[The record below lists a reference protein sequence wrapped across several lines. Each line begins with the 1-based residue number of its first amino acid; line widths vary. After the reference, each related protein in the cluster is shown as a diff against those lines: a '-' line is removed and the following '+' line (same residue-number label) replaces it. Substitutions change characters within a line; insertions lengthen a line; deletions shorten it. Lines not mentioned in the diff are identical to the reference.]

1 MTDPSA
7 EAHEVTV
14 FTHFAA
20 GALAGSF
27 LPTPILAPFVGL
39 GSHLLL
45 DMIPHRDF
53 EDYRIEIALW
63 IVSMIVLFAGGAYGA
78 AIVLCGL
85 FAVVPDLENL
95 LWKTGAIR
103 EDQKFFPGHGKGI
116 IRHGRQAGVWSVVL
130 QVAFTCAAILWLIRR
145 AG

>member
-1 MTDPSA
+1 M
-7 EAHEVTV
+7 TV

-27 LPTPILAPFVGL
+27 LPNPIAAPFVGL

-53 EDYRIEIALW
+53 EDYRVEIVLW
-63 IVSMIVLFAGGAYGA
+63 IVSMIILFAGGAYGA

-85 FAVVPDLENL
+85 FAVIPDLENL

-103 EDQKFFPGHGKGI
+103 DDQKIFPGHRKGFV
-116 IRHGRQAGVWSVVL
+116 RHGRRTGGWSIVL
-130 QVAFTCAAILWLIRR
+130 QVVFTAVVILWLIRR
-145 AG
+145 DG